1 MTQRE
6 RVERLLKER
15 GPLGI
20 TQADFD
26 GPTVDG
32 GLPIR
37 RLASR
42 INELRQ
48 DGWTIKSQR
57 DPSKF
62 SRYVLMGAVVKQA
75 VVTVASSRLTSA
87 PTGRLVNHAQP
98 ASESLFEV
106 ASSPYENEL
115 EWV

>member
-37 RLASR
+37 RLAAR
-42 INELRQ
+42 VEELRRA
-48 DGWTIKSQR
+48 GWTIKSLK

-62 SRYVLMGAVVKQA
+62 SRYVLVSAVVKQA
-75 VVTVASSRLTSA
+75 VVTGASSRLTSA
-87 PTGRLVNHAQP
+87 PTGRLVNHVQP

-106 ASSPYENEL
+106 AANPYENEL

>member
-15 GPLGI
+15 GLAGI

-26 GPTVDG
+26 GPTADH

-37 RLASR
+37 RLAAR
-42 INELRQ
+42 IEELRR
-48 DGWTIKSQR
+48 DGWIIESHK

-62 SRYVLMGAVVKQA
+62 ARYVLKTTVVKPARVTCSPPMRDGGQA
-75 VVTVASSRLTSA
+75 VRANSPEPV
-87 PTGRLVNHAQP
+87 
-98 ASESLFEV
+98 SEPLFTLG
-106 ASSPYENEL
+106 PYENEL